1 MDLEDLE
8 VDLDQEG
15 LHYPLHYKLVAAQW
29 IWLLPA
35 GDARGDVS

>member
-15 LHYPLHYKLVAAQW
+15 LHYKLVAAQG

>member
-15 LHYPLHYKLVAAQW
+15 LYYNWWQLQG